1 MQSQARAR
9 LCLSLRACP
18 WVTHTDVLNLPT
30 RSENSLDSPTK
41 GAGVGVHVVCDKV
54 GELQS
59 RWWCGW
65 RLTQYAWVSGL
76 LLSEEFELGVVQKPV
91 CYLSYLPYRGGE
103 CPDGGGCAGHTVR
116 IGQRLAG
123 PVLTTTCWRFRELHD
138 VKVLVSVQVAPD
150 TRYAS
155 ESGWPAG
162 VRILNNE
169 VFAPYGG
176 ILVGDGELASPDA
189 AARPMNSTLG
199 AAGGARPANA
209 TGVTDVVIEGNS
221 IAGTG
226 TFAVLIT
233 DADGVVVQR
242 NRVQSSGSCGAGAVV
257 GAGSY
262 ARALGPALYVDRASN
277 VTFVGNSVVRGAACA
292 AGAAGAA
299 LAAAGANTTGIRLLS

>member
-1 MQSQARAR
+1 MLAVQATGS
-9 LCLSLRACP
+9 C
-18 WVTHTDVLNLPT
+18 
-30 RSENSLDSPTK
+30 
-41 GAGVGVHVVCDKV
+41 
-54 GELQS
+54 
-59 RWWCGW
+59 
-65 RLTQYAWVSGL
+65 
-76 LLSEEFELGVVQKPV
+76 
-91 CYLSYLPYRGGE
+91 
-103 CPDGGGCAGHTVR
+103 
-116 IGQRLAG
+116 
-123 PVLTTTCWRFRELHD
+123 LHD

-189 AARPMNSTLG
+189 AAQTVNSILG
-199 AAGGARPANA
+199 AVGGARPGNA

-221 IAGTG
+221 IAGAS

-242 NRVQSSGSCGAGAVV
+242 NRVRSSGGCVVPYPSGTGAVV

-277 VTFVGNSVVRGAACA
+277 VTFVGNSVVRRAACA